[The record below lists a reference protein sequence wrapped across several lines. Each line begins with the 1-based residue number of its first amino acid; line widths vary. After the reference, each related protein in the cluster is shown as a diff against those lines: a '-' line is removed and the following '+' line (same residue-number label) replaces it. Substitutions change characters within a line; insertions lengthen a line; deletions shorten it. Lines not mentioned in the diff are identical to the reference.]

1 MSAEVVYL
9 SEFRQKRDAEK
20 NPVLADSISPEEGYE
35 IAQDVVQM
43 YSAHGSLLK
52 AFLERQKRESSN
64 RKVEELHSALMRQR
78 TMVGGY
84 STYDL
89 KALLAS
95 YQKTPEYYYETYI
108 LPVAEEYQYRF
119 DAGSREEA

>member
-20 NPVLADSISPEEGYE
+20 NP
-35 IAQDVVQM
+35 
-43 YSAHGSLLK
+43 
-52 AFLERQKRESSN
+52 ERQKRESSN